1 MPKITSS
8 AGGDSLEV
16 RIRDNG
22 NGIADDVV
30 GHIFNPLFSTR
41 EGASGAGLG
50 LPIAA
55 DVMRR
60 AGGNLTVETIYGE
73 YAEFV
78 INLPLD
84 DAPSSV
90 TQSESVLT

>member
-1 MPKITSS
+1 M
-8 AGGDSLEV
+8 
-16 RIRDNG
+16 
-22 NGIADDVV
+22 
-30 GHIFNPLFSTR
+30 
-41 EGASGAGLG
+41 G

-55 DVMRR
+55 DLMRR

-84 DAPSSV
+84 DAPSSA
-90 TQSESVLT
+90 TQSESALT